1 VRIRIQ
7 IRIPRAES
15 DWILANEAREDG
27 VVSLVDLLDRAAE
40 RFGDAPALSAW
51 GDNGLVETWS
61 YRTLQE
67 RSRNAAAHL
76 GLDLALETGDRLLV
90 WGAPSPALAAV
101 IFGAIRAG
109 VVLVPLDLR
118 MSPEAIQRIA
128 ESSSASAVA
137 IGDGVTPDALAGAGL
152 GNTPRAEL
160 DSLVRSTAAPLS
172 PSAERAA
179 QRGHCFEVVYTSG
192 ATGHPKGAVLNHGA
206 ILTWVAQINLVIRPR
221 RHRIVSVLPLSHI
234 FGQLTEL
241 FYALSVGSHVTYVH
255 SRSPK
260 TIFAAMQATPVTSL
274 VLVPAA
280 LDLFWSGLLQEVDRR
295 GRRRQFEVLRAIARR
310 LPMRARRVVF
320 RSVHARLGGSLQII
334 ISAAA
339 ALPPALHQAWEDL
352 GIMLLEG
359 YGATECG
366 MIACET
372 ETDHP
377 TGTVGRPIVASS
389 VSLGPD
395 GEVLVGGPGLFS
407 GYWRDDAATREVLG
421 ADGLYR
427 TGDYA
432 RVDGRGRLV
441 LLGRKKNRIV
451 LPDGMKVY
459 PEDLEAALRAAGA
472 RDAVVA
478 ETLPGRLE
486 AAVIVP
492 EQAPGAAGPDG
503 GAELVRR
510 ANRVLGVHQRI
521 SAVRSWPDADFP
533 RTHTLKVRREPVV
546 TWLRS
551 ASSTPTAA
559 EPVAQTA

>member
-1 VRIRIQ
+1 MNVQPTPGID
-7 IRIPRAES
+7 ATAC
-15 DWILANEAREDG
+15 D
-27 VVSLVDLLDRAAE
+27 SLVDLLDRAVDRYGSE
-40 RFGDAPALSAW
+40 PALSDW
-51 GDNGLVETWS
+51 GDDGLSETWS
-61 YRTLQE
+61 YVRLQE
-67 RSRNAAAHL
+67 RSHSAADHLAGDL
-76 GLDLALETGDRLLV
+76 GLQAGDRLLV
-90 WGAPSPALAAV
+90 WGAPSPALVAV

-109 VVLVPLDLR
+109 VMLVPLDLR
-118 MSPEAIQRIA
+118 MSADAIRRIV
-128 ESSSASAVA
+128 ESSSARGLA
-137 IGDGVTPDALAGAGL
+137 IGDGVTPEALASAGL
-152 GNTPRAEL
+152 GTLPRRDVRSLTGATEAPTRSISTRAGPRAE
-160 DSLVRSTAAPLS
+160 S
-172 PSAERAA
+172 
-179 QRGHCFEVVYTSG
+179 FEVIYTSG
-192 ATGHPKGAVLNHGA
+192 ATGQPKGAMLTHGT

-260 TIFAAMQATPVTSL
+260 TIFAAMHATKVTSL

-280 LDLFWSGLLQEVDRR
+280 LELFWAGLLREVDRR
-295 GRRRQFEVLRAIARR
+295 GRRRQFDALRTVARR
-310 LPMRARRVVF
+310 LPMRVRRMLF
-320 RSVHARLGGSLQII
+320 RSVHAQLGGSLQLI

-339 ALPPALHQAWEDL
+339 ALPPPLHQAWEDL
-352 GIMLLEG
+352 GITLLEG

-372 ETDHP
+372 EADHP

-407 GYWRDDAATREVLG
+407 GYWRDEAATRAVLG

-432 RVDGRGRLV
+432 RIDARGRIV

-459 PEDLEAALRAAGA
+459 PEDIEAALRAVGA
-472 RDAVVA
+472 RDAVVG

-486 AAVIVP
+486 AAVLMP
-492 EQAPGAAGPDG
+492 LPGSTG
-503 GAELVRR
+503 GAVTESATELVRR
-510 ANRVLGVHQRI
+510 ANRALGAHQRLTG
-521 SAVRSWPDADFP
+521 ARVWPEPDFP
-533 RTHTLKVRREPVV
+533 RTHTLKVRREPV
-546 TWLRS
+546 TDWLRAS
-551 ASSTPTAA
+551 APTRAVPGPA
-559 EPVAQTA
+559 VEAT